1 MHSLERLLQK
11 DGGKLFHSSQML
23 ADGMLNLWVDGSY
36 WPQQSTDFKR
46 VLSTSHKKLG
56 RSGQGMV
63 GIQGLKL
70 TQK

>member
-1 MHSLERLLQK
+1 
-11 DGGKLFHSSQML
+11 ML